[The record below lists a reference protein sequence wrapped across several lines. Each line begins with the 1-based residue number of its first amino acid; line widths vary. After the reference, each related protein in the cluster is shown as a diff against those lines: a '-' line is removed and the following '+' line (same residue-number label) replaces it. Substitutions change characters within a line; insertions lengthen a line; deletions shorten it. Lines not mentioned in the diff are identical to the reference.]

1 MMEALL
7 PLFVVIPLGFA
18 FITAVAGRY
27 IPQFHRIAIPLV
39 FLFLAGLSA
48 WMMANIRENILL
60 YMVGGWEPVNGI
72 PIGIHLSADGLSV
85 LLLVIIN
92 TLAFF
97 SAFYSYAYIEQYTS
111 GQYFYALFC
120 LMVAGMN
127 GVAVTGDIFNLYVFL
142 EIAAIAS
149 YALVAFGTKKEE
161 LEASFKYQVLGGL
174 GSLFIL
180 FGIGVLYW
188 ATGTL
193 NMADMHKLLGSA
205 PASPGIVFAG
215 VLLLAGFGIKS
226 AMVPFHSWLP
236 DAHSSAPSPIS
247 AMLSGVLIK
256 AIGIYCLFRFFF
268 NLFAVSVQF
277 AYGITTLGVISM
289 LVGGFLAIN
298 QWDTKRLLAYSS
310 ISQMGYVVMST
321 GIGMILLCRG
331 GDMKIAALAIFGG
344 VYHLVNHAFF
354 KGLLFL
360 NAGALEYRLQT
371 RDLLKMGGLAHAMPV
386 TSATSLV
393 ASMAISGIPPFN
405 GFFSKLIIIIAAVRA
420 GFYGLAILA
429 VIVSIITLAYYL
441 KFQRYAFYGKP
452 SESGLPEK
460 DVPFSMK
467 GTMILLALCCLLL
480 SVLVFP
486 SLRNLFLMPA
496 VHALMN
502 MTL

>member
-1 MMEALL
+1 MEALL

-18 FITAVAGRY
+18 FITALLGRY
-27 IPQFHRIAIPLV
+27 IPLFHRIAIPLV
-39 FLFLAGLSA
+39 FLFLSVLSV
-48 WMMANIRENILL
+48 WMMTNLRETVLT

-72 PIGIHLSADGLSV
+72 PVGIHLSADGFSV

-92 TLAFF
+92 SLAFL

-149 YALVAFGTKKEE
+149 YALVAFGIKKEE
-161 LEASFKYQVLGGL
+161 LEASFKYQVLGGI

-193 NMADMHKLLGSA
+193 NMTDMHKILGSV
-205 PASPGIVFAG
+205 PVSPGIVFAG

-256 AIGIYCLFRFFF
+256 AIGVYCLLRFFF
-268 NLFAVSVQF
+268 NILLLSKDVAVILIV
-277 AYGITTLGVISM
+277 LGTISM
-289 LVGGFLAIN
+289 ISGVLLAMV
-298 QWDTKRLLAYSS
+298 QWDLKRLLAYSS
-310 ISQMGYVVMST
+310 ISQIGYVIVSVAA
-321 GIGMILLCRG
+321 GLLIISKNG
-331 GDMKIAALAIFGG
+331 ELSVASLAIAAGLF
-344 VYHLVNHAFF
+344 HLLNHACF

-360 NAGALEYRLQT
+360 NAGSIEYRLNT
-371 RDLLKMGGLAHAMPV
+371 RNLLEMGALSGSMPV
-386 TSATSLV
+386 TSSTSLI

-405 GFFSKLIIIIAAVRA
+405 GFFSKLLIIVALLRA
-420 GFYGLAILA
+420 GFTGLAIISTL
-429 VIVSIITLAYYL
+429 VSFVTIGLFL
-441 KFQRYAFYGKP
+441 KFQRYAFYGNKMNQK
-452 SESGLPEK
+452 ENIT

-467 GTMILLALCCLLL
+467 GSMILLAILCLILSLLI
-480 SVLVFP
+480 FP
-486 SLRNLFLMPA
+486 FFRNLFLMPA

-502 MTL
+502 MNI

>member
-1 MMEALL
+1 MEALL

-18 FITAVAGRY
+18 FITALLGRY
-27 IPQFHRIAIPLV
+27 IPLFHRIAIPLV
-39 FLFLAGLSA
+39 FLFLSVLSV
-48 WMMANIRENILL
+48 WMMANLRETVLT

-72 PIGIHLSADGLSV
+72 PVGIHLSADGFSV

-92 TLAFF
+92 SLAFL

-111 GQYFYALFC
+111 GHYFYALFC

-149 YALVAFGTKKEE
+149 YALVAFGIKKEE
-161 LEASFKYQVLGGL
+161 LEASFKYQVLGGI

-193 NMADMHKLLGSA
+193 NMADIHKIIGSTA
-205 PASPGIVFAG
+205 VSPGIVFAG

-256 AIGIYCLFRFFF
+256 SIGIYCLLRFFF
-268 NLFAVSVQF
+268 NIFTASSQV
-277 AYGITTLGVISM
+277 AYVITTLGVASM
-289 LVGGFLAIN
+289 VIGAFLAIY
-298 QWDTKRLLAYSS
+298 QWDIKRLLAYSS
-310 ISQMGYVVMST
+310 ISQIGYVVMSA
-321 GIGMILLCRG
+321 GIGLILLCNH
-331 GDMKIAALAIFGG
+331 GDIHVAALAIFGG
-344 VYHLVNHAFF
+344 IYHLMNHAFF

-360 NAGALEYRLQT
+360 NAGSLEYRLKT
-371 RDLLKMGGLAHAMPV
+371 RNLLKMGGLASSMPV
-386 TSATSLV
+386 TSSTSLV
-393 ASMAISGIPPFN
+393 ASMAIAGIPPFN
-405 GFFSKLIIIIAAVRA
+405 GFFSKLVIIVAAVKS
-420 GFYGLAILA
+420 GFYGLAIIA
-429 VIVSIITLAYYL
+429 VIVSIITLSLFL

-452 SESGLPEK
+452 SESATTEK
-460 DVPFSMK
+460 DVPFSME
-467 GTMILLALCCLLL
+467 GTMILLAVCCLLL
-480 SVLVFP
+480 SLLIFP
-486 SLRNLFLMPA
+486 FFRNLILMPA

-502 MTL
+502 ATI